1 MSLYWA
7 AITVAT
13 IGYGDVTPTTT
24 ATKIVG
30 SGSIGPAFQYLIS
43 HGVVE
48 EKYYPYVD
56 NDKGSCKASSLF
68 FLPSYK
74 ITGYEGLPTNTNDT
88 AIMDAIFTKGPVLA
102 YIYSNN
108 KVFKNYSGGII
119 RNLFPN
125 STFFDHAIVI
135 VGWGTSSDGVDYW
148 ILRNS
153 WSTNWGEQGYARL
166 ERHHG
171 LIGINQYV
179 YYVKM

>member
-1 MSLYWA
+1 M
-7 AITVAT
+7 
-13 IGYGDVTPTTT
+13 
-24 ATKIVG
+24 
-30 SGSIGPAFQYLIS
+30 
-43 HGVVE
+43 
-48 EKYYPYVD
+48 
-56 NDKGSCKASSLF
+56 F

-108 KVFKNYSGGII
+108 KVFKNYRYDFAIKMLYITNVMFFSGGII

-153 WSTNWGEQGYARL
+153 WSTSKY
-166 ERHHG
+166 
-171 LIGINQYV
+171 
-179 YYVKM
+179 KK